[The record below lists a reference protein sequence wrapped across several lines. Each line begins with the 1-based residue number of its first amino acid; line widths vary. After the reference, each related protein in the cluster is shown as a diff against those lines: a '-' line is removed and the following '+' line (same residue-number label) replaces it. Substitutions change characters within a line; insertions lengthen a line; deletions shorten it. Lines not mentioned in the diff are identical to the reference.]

1 MRIRISEMEDVINCL
16 TELEKLKTVERGL
29 HVGDR
34 KESSAEHSWS
44 CMLIADILLEYTE
57 EPLNRLKV
65 LEYLLYHDL
74 VEVYAGDA
82 KFNNPEEMRLK
93 QAKEEEA
100 LLRISN
106 NLPDSERFLRI
117 MQEYENR
124 VTREAEFAKAID
136 CIDSCV
142 RNLNDDRASNE
153 DGFTEI
159 LIREKYQ
166 PHVSKFPF
174 ILELFEV
181 LMSKLVAQ
189 NKV

>member
-1 MRIRISEMEDVINCL
+1 MEELITCL
-16 TELEKLKTVERGL
+16 AELEKLKTVERGL
-29 HVGDR
+29 YVGDR

-57 EPLNRLKV
+57 ESLNRLKV

-82 KFNNPEEMRLK
+82 KFNNPEEMRQK
-93 QAKEEEA
+93 RAKEEEA
-100 LLRISN
+100 LLKISN
-106 NLPDSERFLRI
+106 NLPDSKRFLRI
-117 MQEYENR
+117 VQEYEKRAN
-124 VTREAEFAKAID
+124 REAEFAKAID

-142 RNLNDDRASNE
+142 RNLNDKKASNK
-153 DGFTEI
+153 DGFTEE
-159 LIREKYQ
+159 LIRDKYL
-166 PHVSKFPF
+166 PHVSKFP
-174 ILELFEV
+174 ITLELFEV